1 MLTEDEWP
9 QKATNHGNNSPPHS
23 VKSFSNHKVKKRD
36 FLPFSMDDEWRLL
49 NNGEDDEDDLNDDME
64 QDPKY
69 QMEMETK

>member
-1 MLTEDEWP
+1 
-9 QKATNHGNNSPPHS
+9 
-23 VKSFSNHKVKKRD
+23 
-36 FLPFSMDDEWRLL
+36 MDDEWRLL